1 MKKHNV
7 HLFFSWIFPITALI
21 LSIIYNQM
29 IVFSIG
35 YLLFAG
41 SNNYAE
47 YKIAKLLDEEKE

>member
-7 HLFFSWIFPITALI
+7 HLFFSWIFPVAALI

-35 YLLFAG
+35 YLLIAG

>member
-1 MKKHNV
+1 MKKSSIY
-7 HLFFSWIFPITALI
+7 LFFSWVFPVAALI

-35 YLLFAG
+35 YLLITG

-47 YKIAKLLDEEKE
+47 YKIAKLSEEDK